1 MNRKKERMKHII
13 DRYMKKKQFALS
25 SETAQFNP
33 MKNVVDLSAADCSF
47 FLAEGNEQEAG
58 SD

>member
-1 MNRKKERMKHII
+1 MNRKKRENETYKRQV
-13 DRYMKKKQFALS
+13 YEKKQFALS

-47 FLAEGNEQEAG
+47 FLADGNEQEAG

>member
-1 MNRKKERMKHII
+1 MNHII

-47 FLAEGNEQEAG
+47 FLADGNEQEAG